1 MTSTNLSPE
10 AQTFLC
16 ITRAASALSCDGQPF
31 DVWASKCSLVVAP
44 RLTCSRVVARL
55 GVAVQ
60 LGDGV
65 RTTLPVSS
73 ILLGFLFAG
82 FWWTLNRELT
92 FKPEDRHFKLG
103 IGLQLLGMLM
113 LAVFGVVLPMR
124 AIAYANPQQLLDYR
138 GVVLALIVIFGY
150 MLTDLG
156 HYGVFK
162 WPKYETRPEKFLFAA
177 TLLAVLALIVK
188 WYFF

>member
-1 MTSTNLSPE
+1 MQFGE
-10 AQTFLC
+10 
-16 ITRAASALSCDGQPF
+16 
-31 DVWASKCSLVVAP
+31 
-44 RLTCSRVVARL
+44 
-55 GVAVQ
+55 
-60 LGDGV
+60 GV

-92 FKPEDRHFKLG
+92 FKPEERHFKLG
-103 IGLQLLGMLM
+103 IGLQLVGMVM

-124 AIAYANPQQLLDYR
+124 AIAYANPGLLLDYR

-162 WPKYETRPEKFLFAA
+162 WPKYKTRPEKLLFAG

-188 WYFF
+188 WSCF

>member
-1 MTSTNLSPE
+1 MLPDRRW
-10 AQTFLC
+10 AHAIWRWGAFGP
-16 ITRAASALSCDGQPF
+16 SC
-31 DVWASKCSLVVAP
+31 
-44 RLTCSRVVARL
+44 
-55 GVAVQ
+55 
-60 LGDGV
+60 
-65 RTTLPVSS
+65 SS

-92 FKPEDRHFKLG
+92 FKPEERHFKLG
-103 IGLQLLGMLM
+103 IGLQLVGMVM

-124 AIAYANPQQLLDYR
+124 AIAYANPGLLLDYR

-162 WPKYETRPEKFLFAA
+162 WPKYVTRPEKFLFAG
-177 TLLAVLALIVK
+177 TMLAVLVLIVK
-188 WYFF
+188 WSFF

>member
-1 MTSTNLSPE
+1 MVVEVLAPWQRGKSYAVVSLPDRRWA
-10 AQTFLC
+10 AQFGDS
-16 ITRAASALSCDGQPF
+16 IRAI
-31 DVWASKCSLVVAP
+31 
-44 RLTCSRVVARL
+44 
-55 GVAVQ
+55 
-60 LGDGV
+60 
-65 RTTLPVSS
+65 LPVSS

-92 FKPEDRHFKLG
+92 FKAEERHFKLG
-103 IGLQLLGMLM
+103 IGLQLIGMVM

-124 AIAYANPQQLLDYR
+124 AIAYANPGFLPDYR

-162 WPKYETRPEKFLFAA
+162 WPKYRTRPEKFLFAG
-177 TLLAVLALIVK
+177 TLLMVLAMIVK